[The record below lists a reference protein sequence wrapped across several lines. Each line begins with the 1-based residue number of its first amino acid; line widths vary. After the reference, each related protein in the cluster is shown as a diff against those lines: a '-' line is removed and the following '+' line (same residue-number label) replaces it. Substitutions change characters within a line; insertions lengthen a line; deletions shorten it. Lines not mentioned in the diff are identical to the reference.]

1 MPPHHAGT
9 RRLTW
14 HVLQVG
20 WGMSAGLRVCLAWI
34 AGAALGVVVDG
45 VLDEAIGLGLA
56 AVAIGV
62 IWPRRVVAL
71 VVVAAAATAYG
82 AGARIA
88 MVRPVPVELLGAE
101 PQLVTGVLLSDA
113 ALSRGGVRVE
123 LLIQG
128 RRARITVGGGLGPSA
143 SQAWTRGR
151 TLRAPVRLRLPDVVR
166 NPGSPG
172 VEWQRLTQP
181 FELLGTIKSAAL
193 VEVAPAP
200 WPEELAARVRQHVRR
215 SAERFVG
222 PHAATSQAVV
232 TAILIGDRAGLDEAL
247 VRRLQAAGTFHVI
260 AISGGNVAML
270 TMACLLGFRLVT
282 RSQTMPLVSTMVVV
296 AAYGGVVGDEASVTR
311 AVFAALC
318 YLGLRLRGVP
328 PKPVNLL
335 AVVAAV
341 CVVWSPLTVLDVGA
355 WLSFGATFG
364 LIVIL
369 PRLVD
374 HVRRHAA
381 SRRGWRMV
389 WDWLVVACLATVA
402 AELLIMPVSAHV
414 FGRVTVAGLL
424 LNLVAIPA
432 MGVVQLAGMTVCVLA
447 LVSEP
452 AAAAAAWLAHH
463 ATTVL
468 LGSSAALDLA
478 PWLSWRVPAS
488 SLVWT
493 GAYYAA
499 LILAVVCTRPATR
512 RAAVVLAASLLTV
525 IVTSP
530 FVTLRRPPGGWL
542 RVSILDVGQG
552 EAVLVQTPSRHALLV
567 DSGGTPGG
575 SFDVGGRVTTPAV
588 WALGERGIDWLVL
601 THGDLDHIGGA
612 RRVVEDLS
620 PREVWEGIP
629 VDADPTLREL
639 RSLAQQRAIAWRR
652 LHAGHELELGAVQI
666 AVRHPQPPDWQ
677 RVRVRNDDSLVL
689 EVRYGDVSVLL
700 TGDAGLEYESRPLA
714 VDRTGAPP
722 RIRILKVA
730 HHGSRSSTS
739 EQFLDR
745 YRPHAAIISAGA
757 SNLFGHPAPDI
768 LARLSARDIR
778 VFRTDQHGAV
788 ILETDGRS
796 VRLRSIS
803 GRVMDVS

>member
-1 MPPHHAGT
+1 
-9 RRLTW
+9 
-14 HVLQVG
+14 
-20 WGMSAGLRVCLAWI
+20 MSAGLQVCLAWI
-34 AGAALGVVVDG
+34 VGAALGVVVDG
-45 VLDEAIGLGLA
+45 VLDEAIGIGLA
-56 AVAIGV
+56 AVAVGV
-62 IWPRRVVAL
+62 IRPCRAVAI
-71 VVVAAAATAYG
+71 VAVAAAAAAYG
-82 AGARIA
+82 AGARVA
-88 MVRPVPVELLGAE
+88 LLRPVPLELLRTE

-113 ALSRGGVRVE
+113 VPSRTGVRLE
-123 LLIQG
+123 LLIQD
-128 RRARITVGGGLGPSA
+128 RRARVTVGGALGPAA

-151 TLRAPVRLRLPDVVR
+151 TLSAPIRFRLPDVVR
-166 NPGSPG
+166 NPGSPS

-181 FELLGTIKSAAL
+181 FDLIGTIKSAAL
-193 VEVAPAP
+193 VEGTPAP
-200 WPEELAARVRQHVRR
+200 WPEELAARVRRHVRR

-222 PHAATSQAVV
+222 PYSATSQAVV

-270 TMACLLGFRLVT
+270 TVACLLGCRVLT
-282 RSQTMPLVSTMVVV
+282 RSQTLPLVSTMLVV
-296 AAYGGVVGDEASVTR
+296 AAYGGIVGDESSVTR
-311 AVFAALC
+311 AVLAALC

-341 CVVWSPLTVLDVGA
+341 CVAWAPLTVLDVGA

-374 HVRRHAA
+374 HVRRHAG
-381 SRRGWRMV
+381 SPGGWRMA
-389 WDWLVVACLATVA
+389 WHWLVVACLATVA

-432 MGVVQLAGMTVCVLA
+432 MGVVQLAGMAVCLLA
-447 LVSEP
+447 VVSTP

-478 PWLSWRVPAS
+478 PWLSWRVP
-488 SLVWT
+488 SLSPAWT
-493 GAYYAA
+493 GVYYLVLAF
-499 LILAVVCTRPATR
+499 AVVCTRPAAR
-512 RAAVVLAASLLTV
+512 RGAVVLAASLLIV

-530 FVTLRRPPGGWL
+530 FVTLRRPPAGWL
-542 RVSILDVGQG
+542 RVAVLDVGQG

-567 DSGGTPGG
+567 DAGGTPGG

-588 WALGERGIDWLVL
+588 WALGERRLDWFAL

-612 RRVVEDLS
+612 RRVIEDLS
-620 PREVWEGIP
+620 PREVWEGTP
-629 VDADPTLREL
+629 VDADPTLLEL
-639 RSLAQQRAIAWRR
+639 RSLAQQRAIGWRR
-652 LHAGHELELGAVQI
+652 LQAGHELELGAVHI

-689 EVRYGDVSVLL
+689 EFRYGDVSVLL
-700 TGDAGLEYESRPLA
+700 TGDAGREYESRPLA
-714 VDRTGAPP
+714 VDRAGAPP
-722 RIRILKVA
+722 RIRIVKVA

-739 EQFLDR
+739 DHFLDR

-757 SNLFGHPAPDI
+757 SNLFGHPAPDV
-768 LARLSARDIR
+768 LSRLSARDIR
-778 VFRTDQHGAV
+778 VFRTDHHGAGIV
-788 ILETDGRS
+788 ETDGRI
-796 VRLRSIS
+796 VRMRSIS
-803 GRVMDVS
+803 GRVMEIF